1 MIAGALT
8 IGVFVILS
16 YLSGKIDLP
25 GSLVG
30 GVIAMGI
37 FAGGGFYLLGLLL
50 VFFVL
55 GSLASHWKK
64 SEKQKIGLE
73 QEGGGKRSVR
83 HAVSN
88 GGVAGLCGF
97 LAWLL
102 PEYASVLVVMTAS
115 SLAAATSDT
124 LSSELGNVYG
134 KRFVDLVHLQRGT
147 RGADG
152 VISLEGSLAG
162 LAGSGIITLLYG
174 ITHEWPADVAVVFL
188 AGIAGNI
195 IDSLL
200 GGTLQRQGYLSNDLV
215 NLGCTVAAAV
225 VAGIMLIR

>member
-1 MIAGALT
+1 MTGGVLA

-37 FAGGGFYLLGLLL
+37 FMGGGFFLLGLLL

-55 GSLASHWKK
+55 GSLASHWRKA
-64 SEKQKIGLE
+64 EKQKIGLA
-73 QEGGGKRSVR
+73 QESGGKRSVR
-83 HAVSN
+83 HAISN
-88 GGVAGLCGF
+88 GGVAGLCG
-97 LAWLL
+97 LMAWLL
-102 PEYASVLVVMTAS
+102 PEYATVFVVMTAA

-134 KRFVDLVHLQRGT
+134 RRFIDLIGMKPGQRGN
-147 RGADG
+147 DG
-152 VISLEGSLAG
+152 VVSLEGSLFG
-162 LAGSGIITLLYG
+162 IAGSGVIAGLFG
-174 ITHEWPADVAVVFL
+174 FTHSWDAAVVVIFL

-195 IDSLL
+195 VDTLL
-200 GGTLQRQGYLSNDLV
+200 GGTLQRAGHLTNDLV
-215 NLGCTVAAAV
+215 NLGCTVSSAV
-225 VAGIMLIR
+225 FAGMFLSV